1 MHGWWIPQ
9 REPRRN
15 KETDHTDADTAVSRN
30 TLSVL
35 CRSICA
41 TFLNTNSTPVEEDK
55 IDNVFVGERHVLF
68 DLRLSRRDSTN

>member
-1 MHGWWIPQ
+1 MDGGFPNVN
-9 REPRRN
+9 P
-15 KETDHTDADTAVSRN
+15 DAIKKQITPMLSTAVSRN

-35 CRSICA
+35 CRSSCA

-55 IDNVFVGERHVLF
+55 IDDVFVGERHVLF

>member
-1 MHGWWIPQ
+1 MDGGFPNVNPYAIKKQITPMLS
-9 REPRRN
+9 
-15 KETDHTDADTAVSRN
+15 TAVSRN